1 MKKLFLLFILFNTS
15 LNAQNYLES
24 SFNDGEIPLN
34 TKSIG
39 YTIHFKN
46 TSDTEVSLISISD
59 TLNPKLF
66 NLNSINGATGQLPC
80 KMTVCPNGLIVF
92 LFTDVNLQNFPFQS
106 ESQITFTVLLQENL
120 AVGTKINNRAVI
132 AMNSDAPFITN
143 NTLQILQQNNSV
155 QNINN
160 QTLISKVYPNPTHS
174 DASLEINIDNTS
186 SKIVVSVID
195 LLGKEVLAPISVAN
209 IGENNRINISS
220 SALNEGLYFVKVS
233 NGTSFENIPFVV
245 HD

>member
-1 MKKLFLLFILFNTS
+1 MKTLKKLEYVNIGGGTPNAVRATCQEPHNLLV
-15 LNAQNYLES
+15 
-24 SFNDGEIPLN
+24 G
-34 TKSIG
+34 
-39 YTIHFKN
+39 
-46 TSDTEVSLISISD
+46 
-59 TLNPKLF
+59 
-66 NLNSINGATGQLPC
+66 NSVIVEKAVVTTGNNVYNGT
-80 KMTVCPNGLIVF
+80 
-92 LFTDVNLQNFPFQS
+92 FP
-106 ESQITFTVLLQENL
+106 VH
-120 AVGTKINNRAVI
+120 
-132 AMNSDAPFITN
+132 
-143 NTLQILQQNNSV
+143 SV

>member
-1 MKKLFLLFILFNTS
+1 MKKLFLLSILINAS
-15 LNAQNYLES
+15 LHAQNYLES
-24 SFNDGEIPLN
+24 SLNDGEIPLN
-34 TKSIG
+34 TKSIE

-46 TSDTEVSLISISD
+46 TSETEVSLISISD

-66 NLNSINGATGQLPC
+66 NLNSINEAVGRLPC
-80 KMTVCPNGLIVF
+80 KMTVCTNGLIVF

-120 AVGTKINNRAVI
+120 PVGTKINNRAVI

-160 QTLISKVYPNPTHS
+160 QSLISKVYPKPTHS
-174 DASLEINIDNTS
+174 DASLEINVGNTS
-186 SKIVVSVID
+186 GKILVSVID
-195 LLGKEVLAPISVAN
+195 LLGKEVLAPISVAKYWRKQQN
-209 IGENNRINISS
+209 KHIFDCPKRRPVFRKSFKWNFLRKHP
-220 SALNEGLYFVKVS
+220 VR
-233 NGTSFENIPFVV
+233 GT
-245 HD
+245 